1 MVHKL
6 TLDFPSKSVKLVFMR
21 SWERKDIVDILI
33 AHHKELSEA
42 SLKLALRGGVGDFKK
57 SQKTD
62 DDCIVIESFLE
73 ETFDIEWDGLK
84 FLDAHKNTI

>member
-1 MVHKL
+1 M
-6 TLDFPSKSVKLVFMR
+6 
-21 SWERKDIVDILI
+21 DILV

-42 SLKLALRGGVGDFKK
+42 SVELGDGGDDEGA
-57 SQKTD
+57 TEID